1 MKNVMLIHGYNGVP
15 KIYTYFKQEL
25 EEKGYNVIIPEFPT
39 RIDITVDGFFEVLDR
54 YKNYFDNEL
63 IVIAHSI
70 GNPMFVKYVSNNN
83 ANIGLFIS
91 LAGFGKAF
99 ITDRRE
105 DLNNAIAPTTI
116 TKQEQENFIRLVK
129 NRYSIYS
136 DDDHIVPFEI
146 LEEFPTLINSK
157 ALLIKGIGHMG
168 KKSGLEKLPQV
179 IEIINN
185 IS

>member
-1 MKNVMLIHGYNGVP
+1 MNNVMLIHGYNGVP

-25 EEKGYNVIIPEFPT
+25 EKKGYNVIIPKFPT
-39 RIDITVDGFFEVLDR
+39 RTDITVDGFFEVFDR
-54 YKNYFDNEL
+54 YKKYFDSEL

-70 GNPMFVKYVSNNN
+70 GNPMFVKYISNNN
-83 ANIGLFIS
+83 LSVGLYIS

-99 ITDRRE
+99 ITDGRE
-105 DLNNAIAPTTI
+105 DLNNAIAATTI
-116 TKQEQENFIRLVK
+116 TKQEQEDFIRLVK

-146 LEEFPTLINSK
+146 LKEFPTLINSK

-168 KKSGLEKLPQV
+168 KKSGLETLPQV
-179 IEIINN
+179 IEIIDN